1 MDNLQNAV
9 NGFKEELIQSVQ
21 DCIKI
26 KSVSGD
32 QAGTKKVLD
41 FYLDLGGQMGFETRN
56 IEDLGGIIEFGDGE
70 KTIGIIVHLD
80 TVPEGTGWNFPPFAG
95 QVQDGK
101 IFGRGAIDD
110 KGPALA
116 ALYALK
122 ACKDCG
128 VELKSKMQIII
139 GIDEESTW
147 HTTPQLLKKIKEPD
161 FSFVPDSK
169 FPIVIAEKGLV
180 WLEIQKDLQQNS
192 NQQKN
197 SNDKDSNPQ
206 NAAAKNGGLKIQNL
220 QGGSESLNIVPDYCE
235 ATLQFEADPAD
246 RNLKQQLQDK
256 LKEFTGQTGYDI
268 VLEPSDN
275 ALKLISKGKAAHA
288 FSCEEGRNAISQ
300 LILFLNQLDLEQP
313 QQEFI
318 DTYSRYIGLENY
330 GESLGLPIEDNL
342 TGKLT
347 VSPGYLS
354 LDDKQATLKIDLRF
368 PASEHLETIKPKIEK
383 AFALFNGRLTILD
396 SLESLSF
403 PENDDNIRKL
413 LQVYQDFT
421 GDTRAKPLGMGGTT
435 FAKAFQR
442 AVAFGP
448 TFPGMAKVEHQPD
461 EYMEIDHLVR
471 CTEIYAL
478 AIHALAGS

>member
-1 MDNLQNAV
+1 MVQLQNAV
-9 NGFKEELIQSVQ
+9 NEFKEELIQSVQ
-21 DCIKI
+21 ECIKI

-32 QAGTKKVLD
+32 QAGTKKVLA
-41 FYLDLGGQMGFETRN
+41 FYLDLGRQMGFTTRN
-56 IEDLGGIIEFGDGE
+56 VEDLGGIIEFGEGE

-80 TVPEGTGWNFPPFAG
+80 TVPEGIGWNFPPFAG
-95 QVQDGK
+95 QIQDGR
-101 IFGRGAIDD
+101 IYGRGAIDD

-128 VELKSKMQIII
+128 LELQSKIRIII

-147 HTTPQLLKKIKEPD
+147 HTTPQLLKKIEEPD

-180 WLEIQKDLQQNS
+180 WLEIQKDLQQNTV
-192 NQQKN
+192 N
-197 SNDKDSNPQ
+197 
-206 NAAAKNGGLKIQNL
+206 KNGGLKIQIL

-235 ATLQFEADPAD
+235 ASLQLNPDPAGQ
-246 RNLKQQLQDK
+246 NLKQLLEDK
-256 LKEFTGQTGYDI
+256 LKEYTRQTGSDI
-268 VLEPSDN
+268 VLKPSS
-275 ALKLISKGKAAHA
+275 ATLKLISRGKSAHA
-288 FSCEEGRNAISQ
+288 FSCNEGRNAISQ

-313 QQEFI
+313 QKEFI
-318 DTYSRYIGLENY
+318 ETYSRYIGLENF
-330 GESLGLPIEDNL
+330 GESLGLQMEDNL

-347 VSPGYLS
+347 VSPGYLN

-368 PASEHLETIKPKIEK
+368 PAGERLETIKPKIEK
-383 AFALFNGRLTILD
+383 AFAVFNGRLTILD
-396 SLESLSF
+396 SLQSLSF
-403 PENDDNIRKL
+403 PEDDDNIQKL
-413 LQVYQDFT
+413 LQVYKDYS
-421 GDTRAKPLGMGGTT
+421 GDTQAKPLGMGGTT

-471 CTEIYAL
+471 CTEIYAR
-478 AIHALAGS
+478 AIQALAGN